1 MINWDEFEHIHVI
14 KKLRHVLATWW
25 NVDVLFTDE
34 RGVIKGMDGGKAT
47 YANPAVQFLV
57 GKDAAQQGLGELV
70 MKTIDDLRM
79 SDNKFALKKWDMAGF
94 DVGIF
99 PIMIDNDFMGTV
111 VATGFFRDANTGE
124 RLQEVRERLAAF
136 GASSDLIDRSL
147 GKFQYLDDQ
156 NREHF
161 CQLVNLVA
169 EEVVTLHLE
178 ISRREDRIRELNKEL
193 GSRYKYDNMIGKSK
207 PMQSLYALLD
217 KIKTA
222 DSTVMVQGENGT
234 GKELIAKAIHYNS
247 HRKDKAFVIQNCSA
261 FNDNLLESELFGHT
275 KGSFSCAIRD
285 KKGLFEIADKGTL
298 FLDEIGD
305 TSPQMQVKLLRVLQ
319 EGTFTPVGS
328 TEMKKVDVRIVAATN
343 RNLKE
348 MVEQG
353 TFRED
358 LYYRLNVINLRVPPL
373 RERKEDIPLLAEFF
387 LSKACDA
394 ASISKKNLT
403 KRALEKLYD
412 YPWPGNVREL
422 QNEMERLVVLAGE
435 DPKILPEM
443 LSPKILEAGEKSKVQ
458 GARLQGKLKDALE
471 DLEREMIREGLR
483 RTGWNKSKLAKELG
497 ISRAGLI
504 MKVEKYGLDKR
515 KMARSGT

>member
-1 MINWDEFEHIHVI
+1 MV
-14 KKLRHVLATWW
+14 
-25 NVDVLFTDE
+25 
-34 RGVIKGMDGGKAT
+34 
-47 YANPAVQFLV
+47 
-57 GKDAAQQGLGELV
+57 
-70 MKTIDDLRM
+70 
-79 SDNKFALKKWDMAGF
+79 GF

-99 PIMIDNDFMGTV
+99 PILIENDFVGTV
-111 VATGFFRDANTGE
+111 VATGFFREQNHAP
-124 RLQEVRERLAAF
+124 RLEEIRERLAAF
-136 GASSDLIDRSL
+136 GMSADTIEKCLAKLRYLEEQDR
-147 GKFQYLDDQ
+147 Q
-156 NREHF
+156 HF
-161 CQLVNLVA
+161 CEVCELVA
-169 EEVVTLHLE
+169 QEIVTLHLE
-178 ISRREDRIRELNKEL
+178 ITSRENRIKELNKEL
-193 GSRYKYDNMIGKSK
+193 GNRFKYDNMIGKSK

-234 GKELIAKAIHYNS
+234 GKELIARSIHYNS
-247 HRKDKAFVIQNCSA
+247 NRKDKPFVIQNCSA
-261 FNDNLLESELFGHT
+261 FNDNLLESELFGHV
-275 KGSFSCAIRD
+275 KGSFTGALRD
-285 KKGLFEIADKGTL
+285 KKGLFEMADKGTF

-319 EGTFTPVGS
+319 EGTFMPVGA
-328 TEMKKVDVRIVAATN
+328 TEGRKVDVRIIAATN

-358 LYYRLNVINLRVPPL
+358 LYYRLNVINIRVPPL
-373 RERKEDIPLLAEFF
+373 RERKEDIPYLVDFF
-387 LSKACDA
+387 LAKIAESSSGAKRV
-394 ASISKKNLT
+394 LT

-412 YPWPGNVREL
+412 YAWPGNVREL
-422 QNEMERLVVLAGE
+422 QNEIERLVVLSGE
-435 DPKILPEM
+435 ETKLMAEL
-443 LSPKILEAGEKSKVQ
+443 LSPKVLESGDKNKVQ

-515 KMARSGT
+515 KIAR

>member
-14 KKLRHVLATWW
+14 KKLKHILAAWW
-25 NVDVLFTDE
+25 NIDVVFTDE
-34 RGVIKGMDGGKAT
+34 RGHLKGFDRAKANLI
-47 YANPAVQFLV
+47 NPGVTAYLS
-57 GKDAAQQGLGELV
+57 KDAALDNLAEMV
-70 MKTIDDLRM
+70 TKTIDDLRL
-79 SDNKFALKKWDMAGF
+79 SENRYSIRKWDMCGF
-94 DVGIF
+94 DVAVF
-99 PIMIDNDFMGTV
+99 PITIDNDFMGTV
-111 VATGFFRDANTGE
+111 VAMGFMKDQSPQ
-124 RLQEVRERLAAF
+124 RLAEVRERLAAF
-136 GASSDLIDRSL
+136 GAGNEIIEGALSKIRCLEHAD
-147 GKFQYLDDQ
+147 
-156 NREHF
+156 REHF
-161 CQLVNLVA
+161 VELVELVA
-169 EEVVTLHLE
+169 QEVITLHVE
-178 ISRREDRIRELNKEL
+178 ITSRENRIRELNKEL

-217 KIKTA
+217 KIKGA
-222 DSTVMVQGENGT
+222 DSTAMIQGENGT

-247 HRKDKAFVIQNCSA
+247 VRKDKPFVIQNCSA
-261 FNDNLLESELFGHT
+261 FNDNLLESELFGHV
-275 KGSFSCAIRD
+275 KGSFTGANRD
-285 KKGLFEIADKGTL
+285 KKGLFEIADKGTF

-319 EGTFTPVGS
+319 EGTFLSVGGV
-328 TEMKKVDVRIVAATN
+328 ENKKVDVRIIAATN

-358 LYYRLNVINLRVPPL
+358 LYYRLNVINIRVPPL

-387 LSKACDA
+387 LTKSAEKGAP
-394 ASISKKNLT
+394 KKILT

-422 QNEMERLVVLAGE
+422 QNEMERVVVLSGSE
-435 DPKILPEM
+435 NKITADM
-443 LSPKILEAGEKSKVQ
+443 LSPKILEIADKGKVQ
-458 GARLQGKLKDALE
+458 GARVHGKLKDALE
-471 DLEREMIREGLR
+471 ELERELIKEGLR

-515 KMARSGT
+515 RLMKP